1 MPKVIHPQ
9 KVKVAEGKLDA
20 GDLLGK
26 HVFHATEYVL
36 AGEGGEWRVFKV
48 KTEGDGFLRKV
59 VDAHLVSSE
68 EETVFVDADVDPSS
82 NREILASLSK
92 MATGS
97 VRCIAYRARYQHVGL
112 ALFEPPNIHVHVVEV
127 EPPPPKL
134 IDCANRALRE
144 ELIRR
149 DMKISTTVVNILELV
164 KGEKSLIMPCR
175 LQGFEG
181 AISLDRDAEKIRS
194 AEGYYTLLGCP
205 VTLATLREVN
215 PKLDVKLVDMCPAH
229 LARKAPAG
237 ADYYIVRCCKAS
249 IQGTLVYGAK
259 RRIVA
264 LQWSPAIEEFLEALY
279 LGAQKPK

>member
-1 MPKVIHPQ
+1 MPKVVHPQ
-9 KVKVAEGKLDA
+9 KVKVADGKFEA
-20 GDLLGK
+20 RDLLGK
-26 HVFHATEYVL
+26 RVFHVTEYVL
-36 AGEGGEWRVFKV
+36 AGEGEEWRVFKV
-48 KTEGDGFLRKV
+48 KTEGDGLLRKV
-59 VDAHLVSSE
+59 VDAYPVGGE
-68 EETVFVDADVDPSS
+68 EETIFVDADVDPSS

-92 MATGS
+92 MATGK

-112 ALFEPPNIHVHVVEV
+112 ALFEPPNTHVHVVEV

-134 IDCANRALRE
+134 VNYANQALKE
-144 ELIRR
+144 GLIRR

-164 KGEKSLIMPCR
+164 KGEKNLIMPCR

-181 AISLDRDAEKIRS
+181 AISLDKDAEKIMS
-194 AEGYYTLLGCP
+194 AKGCYTLLGCP

-229 LARKAPAG
+229 LARKAPAR
-237 ADYYIVRCCKAS
+237 ADYYVVRCCKAS
-249 IQGTLVYGAK
+249 TQGTLVYGAK

-279 LGAQKPK
+279 LGTQKLK